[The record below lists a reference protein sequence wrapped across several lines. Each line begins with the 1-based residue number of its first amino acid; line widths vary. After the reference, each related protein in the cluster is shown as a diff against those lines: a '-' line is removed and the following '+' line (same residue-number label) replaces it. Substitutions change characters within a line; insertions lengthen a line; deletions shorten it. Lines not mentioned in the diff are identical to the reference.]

1 MAFQTRFQNFFN
13 FLIFYICLEKE
24 SLKSWKFFMKA
35 MSLDMI
41 SEKFFSFY
49 STLLQDVL
57 YQIRD
62 TAFARSDFPVILS
75 FENHCCKSNQ
85 LKMAKYCMEILGDML
100 LSKPLDDNPLEPGV
114 QLPSPNRLKR
124 KILIKNKRLKAD
136 IEKLQ
141 MEQFLREGKL
151 DEEDELV
158 ENPEA
163 IANEEIAALCKH
175 NYD

>member
-1 MAFQTRFQNFFN
+1 
-13 FLIFYICLEKE
+13 
-24 SLKSWKFFMKA
+24 
-35 MSLDMI
+35 
-41 SEKFFSFY
+41 
-49 STLLQDVL
+49 
-57 YQIRD
+57 
-62 TAFARSDFPVILS
+62 
-75 FENHCCKSNQ
+75 
-85 LKMAKYCMEILGDML
+85 MAKYCMEILGDML

-151 DEEDELV
+151 DEEDEPV

-163 IANEEIAALCKH
+163 VVGEEISALCKH
-175 NYD
+175 NF

>member
-1 MAFQTRFQNFFN
+1 MLSFEKKDLNHRKFSLSLNAISKK
-13 FLIFYICLEKE
+13 IFHFVY
-24 SLKSWKFFMKA
+24 
-35 MSLDMI
+35 
-41 SEKFFSFY
+41 SE
-49 STLLQDVL
+49 LLQDVL

-75 FENHCCKSNQ
+75 FENHCSRSNQ

-100 LSKPLDDNPLEPGV
+100 LSKPLDDYPLEPGV
-114 QLPSPNRLKR
+114 QLPSPNRLKH

-151 DEEDELV
+151 DEEDEPV

-163 IANEEIAALCKH
+163 VTGEEISSLCK
-175 NYD
+175 